1 MQRATVGF
9 EKYHGTGNDF
19 LVVDATQP
27 VPDREAFAAAYCD
40 RETGV
45 GPGDDDDADAERGA
59 DGVLFLALEE
69 YRSPRVVMT
78 LVQPD
83 GSVAPTCGN
92 GTRVAAAW
100 AARRTDARE
109 FMIDTPAGSRH
120 AVVDDDGATVESGVP
135 SFDPRDVGLDRADP
149 LVDEAV
155 AGLTVTAVDVGAP
168 HAVAFLADPGAL
180 AAADLAALAPA
191 VRHAGVFAGGANVTL
206 AAVADGAVHV
216 RTFERGVERETE
228 SSGTGAV
235 AAVAAAR
242 RLHRLGHA
250 EDVRVHTRG
259 GDLRVTVPERGPARL
274 WGATHRSFSG
284 EAPARPV
291 TDAGDRDDEGRERPA
306 RARTR
311 TSTSGP
317 SSGGER
323 ATGPRTD
330 AGGRPANDD

>member
-45 GPGDDDDADAERGA
+45 GPGDDADAERGA

-69 YRSPRVVMT
+69 YRSPRVVTT

-83 GSVAPTCGN
+83 GSVAPGCGN

-100 AARRTDARE
+100 AAGRTDARE
-109 FMIDTPAGSRH
+109 FMIDTPAGTRR
-120 AVVDDDGATVESGVP
+120 AVVDEDGVTVESGVP
-135 SFDPRDVGLDRADP
+135 SFDPRDVGLRRADP
-149 LVDEAV
+149 LVDESV
-155 AGLTVTAVDVGAP
+155 GGLDVTAVDAGTP

-180 AAADLAALAPA
+180 AAADPAALAPP
-191 VRHAGVFAGGANVTL
+191 VRHADVFEGGANVTL
-206 AAVADGAVHV
+206 AAVADDGVHV
-216 RTFERGVERETE
+216 RTFERGVERETG

-242 RLHRLGHA
+242 RHGSLADA
-250 EDVRVHTRG
+250 EDVSVHTCG
-259 GDLRVTVPERGPARL
+259 GVLRVTVPEAGPARL
-274 WGATHRSFSG
+274 WGPTHRSFSG
-284 EAPARPV
+284 EVPPRPPGPAS
-291 TDAGDRDDEGRERPA
+291 GDDDGRGTPA
-306 RARTR
+306 RARTPA
-311 TSTSGP
+311 GEP
-317 SSGGER
+317 SSGSRTDLRPG
-323 ATGPRTD
+323 TD
-330 AGGRPANDD
+330 AGGRPTDDD